1 MAVLVTSGLVG
12 AIVAIAASTSP
23 ALRPSPANAAES
35 APARY
40 APVAPCRLLDTRDPS
55 SAGRLSAGVAIE
67 IAVTGTACG
76 VPGDAGAAAIV
87 VTAVE
92 PDGPG
97 FVVTWPAGTPQP
109 PTSTLN
115 YRPGQVVANSQ
126 IVPLGAGG
134 RLSLLSLAS
143 TDLVIDVMGSFVPSD
158 GPVAAGRFVPLEPA
172 RALDTRTG
180 ARPAPGTTVRVT
192 TAVPDDALAVTV
204 NITTADSSAPGY
216 FTAYAT
222 GAVRPTASVLNT
234 DATRQTRSVFAIV
247 SVSQGAFDVFTS
259 AGDHVI
265 VDVTGYFTGESA
277 DASGDGL
284 FVATDPSRLVDTR
297 EPYGPAGG
305 PRLWDGGSREFDVSG
320 ITGGPVAA
328 VAANVTMTDT
338 EDAGFLVAS
347 AARTEP
353 PATSSVNAVSAQ
365 RTVAN
370 AAIVGVSTAGIRVST
385 LQATEVVVDVTGW
398 FTGDP
403 VEATGAAAVNQPS
416 PDRRVFIIAD
426 STMAGMRW
434 NRTLAGLQG
443 FEAITDLESCRRLVA
458 PSCRGREGYTPP
470 SLVAELRRL
479 TGITPEDIL
488 VIGAGYDDWYGR
500 FSSDFDVVVATARA
514 VGFRHIAWPNF
525 VVSNNYLQPG
535 SLSPNYAAM
544 NAVLM
549 AKVASG
555 NYPEVRVWDLDGYL
569 RGTRGWLYGDGI
581 HQRPLGSWGVADWIS
596 RHVRAF
602 DDRPC
607 VQPWRPGEAIA
618 DPCPNPDPLAAVIGH
633 PDIVGLYGL

>member
-1 MAVLVTSGLVG
+1 V
-12 AIVAIAASTSP
+12 
-23 ALRPSPANAAES
+23 LRPAPAAAADS

-40 APVAPCRLLDTRDPS
+40 APVEPCRLLDTRDPS
-55 SAGRLSAGVAIE
+55 SAAAGRAAAGAAVE
-67 IAVTGTACG
+67 IDVTAAACG
-76 VPGDAGAAAIV
+76 VPADASAAAIV

-97 FVVTWPAGTPQP
+97 FVAAWPAGAPQP
-109 PTSTLN
+109 PTSVLN
-115 YRPGQVVANSQ
+115 YRAGQVVANSQ

-134 RLSLLSLAS
+134 RLSILSLAA
-143 TDLVIDVMGSFVPSD
+143 TDLVVDVMGYFVPSG
-158 GPVAAGRFVPLEPA
+158 GPVAAGRFVAVEPA
-172 RALDTRTG
+172 RALDTRSG
-180 ARPAPGTTVRVT
+180 ARPASAGTVRVV
-192 TAVPDDALAVTV
+192 ADVPDDALAVTV
-204 NITTADSSAPGY
+204 NITTADSVAPGF
-216 FTAYAT
+216 FTVHAA
-222 GAVRPTASVLNT
+222 GAPRPTASVLNT
-234 DATRQTRSVFAIV
+234 DAARQTRSVFAIV
-247 SVSQGAFDVFTS
+247 PVSEAAFEVFTS
-259 AGDHVI
+259 AGDHVV

-277 DASGDGL
+277 SVSDDGL
-284 FVATDPSRLVDTR
+284 FVAADPARLVDTR
-297 EPYGPAGG
+297 EPYGPTGG
-305 PRLWDGGSREFDVSG
+305 PRLWDGGSREFDVTG
-320 ITGGPVAA
+320 VTGGPVSA

-338 EDAGFLVAS
+338 EDAGFVVAS
-347 AARTEP
+347 AARTVP
-353 PATSSVNAVSAQ
+353 PATSSVNAESAQ

-370 AAIVGVSTAGIRVST
+370 AAIIGVSTAGVRVST
-385 LQATEVVVDVTGW
+385 LQATEVVVDITGW
-398 FTGDP
+398 FTGEP
-403 VEATGAAAVNQPS
+403 VAGSGAAPVNEPS

-479 TGITPEDIL
+479 SGITPEDIL

-535 SLSPNYAAM
+535 SLAPNYAAM

-549 AKVASG
+549 AKVATG
-555 NYPEVRVWDLDGYL
+555 QYPEVRVWDLDGYL

-607 VQPWRPGEAIA
+607 AQPWRPGEPIA
-618 DPCPNPDPLAAVIGH
+618 DPCPNPDALAAAIGH

>member
-1 MAVLVTSGLVG
+1 MAALVAFGLLG
-12 AIVAIAASTSP
+12 AIAASAAP
-23 ALRPSPANAAES
+23 VLRPTPAAAADS
-35 APARY
+35 APAQY
-40 APVAPCRLLDTRDPS
+40 TPVEPCRLLDTRDPS
-55 SAGRLSAGVAIE
+55 SAAAGRVAPGVAVE
-67 IAVTGTACG
+67 IDVTGAACG
-76 VPGDAGAAAIV
+76 VPADASAVAVV

-97 FVVTWPAGTPQP
+97 FVVAWPAGAPQP
-109 PTSTLN
+109 PTSVLN
-115 YRPGQVVANSQ
+115 YRAAQVVANSQ
-126 IVPLGAGG
+126 IVPLGAEG
-134 RLSLLSLAS
+134 RLSILSLAA
-143 TDLVIDVMGSFVPSD
+143 TDLVVDVMGYFVPSS
-158 GPVAAGRFVPLEPA
+158 GPVAAGRFVAVEPA
-172 RALDTRTG
+172 RALDTRSG
-180 ARPAPGTTVRVT
+180 SRPAPAGTVRVV
-192 TAVPDDALAVTV
+192 ADVPDDALAVTV
-204 NITTADSSAPGY
+204 NITTADSVAPGF
-216 FTAYAT
+216 FTAHAA
-222 GAVRPTASVLNT
+222 GAPRPTASVLNT
-234 DATRQTRSVFAIV
+234 DTARQTRSVFAIV
-247 SVSQGAFDVFTS
+247 PVSEAAFEVFTS

-277 DASGDGL
+277 SVADDGL
-284 FVATDPSRLVDTR
+284 FVAADPARLVDTR
-297 EPYGPAGG
+297 ESYGPAGG
-305 PRLWDGGSREFDVSG
+305 PRLWDGGSREFDVTG
-320 ITGGPVAA
+320 LTGGPVSA
-328 VAANVTMTDT
+328 VAANITMADT

-347 AARTEP
+347 AARTEA
-353 PATSSVNAVSAQ
+353 PATSSVNAESAQ

-370 AAIVGVSTAGIRVST
+370 AAIIGVSTSGIRVST

-398 FTGDP
+398 FTGEP
-403 VEATGAAAVNQPS
+403 VAATGPAAANQPS

-479 TGITPEDIL
+479 SGITPEDIL

-535 SLSPNYAAM
+535 SLAPNYAAM

-549 AKVASG
+549 AKVATG
-555 NYPEVRVWDLDGYL
+555 RYPEVRVWDLDGYL

-607 VQPWRPGEAIA
+607 AQPWRPGEPIA
-618 DPCPNPDPLAAVIGH
+618 DPCPNPDPLAAQIGH

>member
-1 MAVLVTSGLVG
+1 MLAVLGVLG
-12 AIVAIAASTSP
+12 AIVVSVVP
-23 ALRPSPANAAES
+23 EVRPSPAAA
-35 APARY
+35 ADPGPARFV
-40 APVAPCRLLDTRDPS
+40 PLEPCRLLDTRDAS
-55 SAGRLSAGVAIE
+55 SGAGGRLRAGVA
-67 IAVTGTACG
+67 VGLDVVGGSCG
-76 VPGDAGAAAIV
+76 VPAEASAAAIV

-97 FVVTWPAGTPQP
+97 FVAVWPAGTPQP
-109 PTSTLN
+109 PTSVLN
-115 YRPGQVVANSQ
+115 YGVGQVVANSQ
-126 IVPLGAGG
+126 IVPLGADG
-134 RLSLLSLAS
+134 RLSMLSLAT
-143 TDLVIDVMGSFVPSD
+143 TDLVVDVMGYFVPS
-158 GPVAAGRFVPLEPA
+158 GAPVSAGRFVPVEPV
-172 RALDTRTG
+172 RALDTRNG
-180 ARPAPGTTVRVT
+180 GRPAPGGSVRVVT
-192 TAVPDDALAVTV
+192 GVPADALAVTV
-204 NITTADSSAPGY
+204 NITTTDSTGPGF

-222 GAVRPTASVLNT
+222 GVARPTASVVNT
-234 DATRQTRSVFAIV
+234 DAARQTRSVFAIV
-247 SVSQGAFDVFTS
+247 PVAAAAFDVFTS
-259 AGDHVI
+259 AGDHVV

-277 DASGDGL
+277 SPSQDGL
-284 FVATDPSRLVDTR
+284 FVAADPVRLVDTR
-297 EPYGPAGG
+297 QPYGSRGG
-305 PRLWDGGSREFDVSG
+305 PRLWDGGSREFDVTAL
-320 ITGGPVAA
+320 TGGPVAA

-347 AARTEP
+347 AARTRP
-353 PATSSVNAVSAQ
+353 PTTSSVNAGAAQ

-370 AAIVGVSTAGIRVST
+370 AAIIGVSTAGIRVST

-398 FTGDP
+398 FTGAP
-403 VEATGAAAVNQPS
+403 AAANGAAAQNQPS

-479 TGITPEDIL
+479 SGVTPEDIL

-535 SLSPNYAAM
+535 SLAPNYVAM
-544 NAVLM
+544 NAVLD
-549 AKVASG
+549 AKVATG
-555 NYPEVRVWDLDGYL
+555 RYPEVRIWDLDGYL
-569 RGTRGWLYGDGI
+569 RGTRGWLYNDGI

-607 VQPWRPGEAIA
+607 AQPWRPGAPID
-618 DPCPNPDPLAAVIGH
+618 DPCLNPDQLPATIGH